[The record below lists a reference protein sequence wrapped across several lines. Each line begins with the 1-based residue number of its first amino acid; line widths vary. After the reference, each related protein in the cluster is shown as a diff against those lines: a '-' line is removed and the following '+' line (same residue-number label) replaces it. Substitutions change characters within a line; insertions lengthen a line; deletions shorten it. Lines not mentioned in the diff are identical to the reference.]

1 VQVLIRPSCVG
12 EGFGVAVLVGVDV
25 VVVGRGWP
33 VVDLDAVGVTYLET
47 TAVVLTEGFY
57 KCTLVG

>member
-1 VQVLIRPSCVG
+1 
-12 EGFGVAVLVGVDV
+12 
-25 VVVGRGWP
+25 